1 MNDLENATTLK
12 ALRELEEV
20 KKERDELIHTLIYIS
35 AAANIN
41 QNIVEGNIA
50 DSKLAEL
57 AKTQKNAADYIEKV
71 TGRNIEDVLA
81 ENEALAAIEEG
92 KK

>member
-1 MNDLENATTLK
+1 M
-12 ALRELEEV
+12 
-20 KKERDELIHTLIYIS
+20 HTLIYIS